1 MVEKATDNKLY
12 FLSITLLCILTYLL
26 NCCTLIY
33 QCALAFI
40 IIAITMNATT
50 SVYGKSKALRGLAFA
65 IAISFVL
72 LWELPYYIDGKMI
85 NGIVVASFTSL
96 MISMYWSVF
105 VFQKLRS
112 KFSAMASNALSF
124 AAGTIIDGLIMGLF
138 FIANN
143 NFSYEK
149 ILDIFMKECSYK
161 LTYGLVAS
169 VILAIALNM
178 LKKNPNLKVKM
189 AMEKF
194 YVTAK

>member
-12 FLSITLLCILTYLL
+12 FFSIALLCILTYLL

-33 QCALAFI
+33 QCALVFI

-50 SVYGKSKALRGLAFA
+50 SVYGKSKALRGLAFTL
-65 IAISFVL
+65 AISFVL
-72 LWELPYYIDGKMI
+72 LWELPYYIDGKMV

-96 MISMYWSVF
+96 MISMYWSAS
-105 VFQKLRS
+105 VFQTLRS
-112 KFSAMASNALSF
+112 KFNAMTSNALSF
-124 AAGTIIDGLIMGLF
+124 AAGTLIDGFIMGLF

-149 ILDIFMKECSYK
+149 ILDIFIKECSYK

-169 VILAIALNM
+169 AMIAVALYM
-178 LKKNPNLKVKM
+178 LKNNPNLKIKM
-189 AMEKF
+189 AAQKF

>member
-12 FLSITLLCILTYLL
+12 FLSIALLCILTYLL

-33 QCALAFI
+33 QCGLAFI

-105 VFQKLRS
+105 VFQKLSS

-169 VILAIALNM
+169 VILAVALNM

-189 AMEKF
+189 AMQKF